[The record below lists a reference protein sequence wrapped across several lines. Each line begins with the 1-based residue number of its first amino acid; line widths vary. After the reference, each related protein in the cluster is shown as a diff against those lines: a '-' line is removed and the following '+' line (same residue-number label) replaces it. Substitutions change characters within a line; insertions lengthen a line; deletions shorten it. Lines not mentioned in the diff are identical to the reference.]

1 MNYLDYAATTPLEK
15 EVYELLVTSLK
26 NEFANPNSLHL
37 LGHQLRESI
46 EEIRADFKRLL
57 KLKPLDQLYFT
68 GSATESN
75 NTIIKG
81 LGLKSGDI
89 VCYSKADHSSLT
101 ATIEDLKEKNIKLL
115 EIPHLEKG
123 LIDLSALEGI
133 FLEHHKNI
141 KAIFLTS
148 VNNQTGVIVN
158 IDLLVTLIKKHTKAH
173 IHVDAVQHFGKI
185 PLFDLTKVDS
195 ASFSAHKIYGPK
207 SIAGLYIKQGLKI
220 APLIHG
226 GGQEHGFRSGTESI
240 ALIKAFHLAAKKR
253 VQQLKADL
261 EVVNTLNE
269 QLISALEREIPEVI
283 IPFKEEVSPF
293 IVSLILPKFSSDII
307 IRHLERKE
315 IYISS
320 TSACSS
326 KIKGFNSSLK
336 AVGIHPDLHKNFL
349 RISLAHLVNQ
359 EQITEFVLELK
370 KTWNEL
376 NKIGK

>member
-1 MNYLDYAATTPLEK
+1 MNYLDYAATTPLDI
-15 EVYELLVTSLK
+15 EVYDLLMTSLK
-26 NEFANPNSLHL
+26 HEFANPNSLHL
-37 LGHQLRESI
+37 LGHQLREDI

-57 KLKPLDQLYFT
+57 KLKPLDQFYFT
-68 GSATESN
+68 SSATESN

-81 LGLKSGDI
+81 LGLKSEDV

-115 EIPHLEKG
+115 EIPHLENG
-123 LIDLSALEGI
+123 LIDLASFEEKL
-133 FLEHHKNI
+133 LEHHKNI

-148 VNNQTGVIVN
+148 VNNQTGIILN
-158 IDLLVTLIKKHTKAH
+158 IDLLVNLIKKHTKAH
-173 IHVDAVQHFGKI
+173 IHVDAVQHFGKM

-195 ASFSAHKIYGPK
+195 AAFSAHKIYGPK

-220 APLIHG
+220 TPLIHG

-253 VQQLKADL
+253 VKQLKADQ
-261 EVVNTLNE
+261 EVVTNLKE
-269 QLISALEREIPEVI
+269 QIIQLLQTEIPELI

-293 IVSLILPKFSSDII
+293 IVSLITPKFSSDIV
-307 IRHLERKE
+307 IRHMERKE

-349 RISLAHLVNQ
+349 RISLSHLVTK
-359 EQITEFVLELK
+359 EQITAFVLELK